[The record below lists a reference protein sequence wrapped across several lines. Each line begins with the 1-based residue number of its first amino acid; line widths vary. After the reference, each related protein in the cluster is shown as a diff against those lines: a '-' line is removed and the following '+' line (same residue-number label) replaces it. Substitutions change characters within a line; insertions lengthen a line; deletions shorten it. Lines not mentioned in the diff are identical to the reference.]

1 MSTLTLGSFFTS
13 FHTFLKHDPFPA
25 FSLALQSC
33 TDAMRSWTPWC
44 ECSRVHRGPCY
55 RVGWI
60 VVDLPGDVGT
70 LHSYLNSLWL
80 WRSTKAYW
88 INPTEC
94 QVFDWSSKPNCR
106 RNMKQNGFGVN
117 IYLSFLGD
125 LWSNFAGRTWIWP
138 RKSWSR
144 QVGRSRWEEKRSP
157 LILQI
162 YKICI
167 NVVYN
172 VDELQI
178 LILQSDGDYIF
189 AMTYGFPISPQ
200 TCQVHVIVTV
210 PEKWVMS
217 SVTKDQRWGGD
228 VGLCWVL
235 RLQLV
240 QRDNKENGF
249 WYFFW
254 VRDSEIYDE
263 RHPIAFDEEQCAIGC
278 CTNIMLWYIMVY
290 PWTIG
295 CVDGVWSNSHTLLE
309 LKSRDSWWSSAHGSM
324 LESFDTALTV

>member
-1 MSTLTLGSFFTS
+1 MSTLTLGSFFIS
-13 FHTFLKHDPFPA
+13 FHTFLKHDLFPA

-33 TDAMRSWTPWC
+33 TDGMRSWTPWC
-44 ECSRVHRGPCY
+44 QCSRVHRGPTATELVGSWWIY
-55 RVGWI
+55 RVMWAPSI
-60 VVDLPGDVGT
+60 VILTVSDSDVPQK
-70 LHSYLNSLWL
+70 HIESIQLNVRRL
-80 WRSTKAYW
+80 TEVA
-88 INPTEC
+88 NPT
-94 QVFDWSSKPNCR
+94 SR
-106 RNMKQNGFGVN
+106 RNMKQNGFRVN

-125 LWSNFAGRTWIWP
+125 LWWNFAGRTWIWP

-178 LILQSDGDYIF
+178 LILRSDGDYIF

-235 RLQLV
+235 RLQLF
-240 QRDNKENGF
+240 QRDNKENGLWF
-249 WYFFW
+249 IFFW
-254 VRDSEIYDE
+254 GSGFRD
-263 RHPIAFDEEQCAIGC
+263 
-278 CTNIMLWYIMVY
+278 LWWKTSYRI
-290 PWTIG
+290 
-295 CVDGVWSNSHTLLE
+295 
-309 LKSRDSWWSSAHGSM
+309 WWRAM
-324 LESFDTALTV
+324 CYRVLY